1 MTDGAPNGSE
11 GSGVF
16 ASSLANE
23 FEPTS
28 FFQAIV
34 EGKSDGLFTVDSENV
49 IVFANPAMEDVL
61 GYAPSELIGRD
72 LQSIMSEPISGLRT
86 ALQSLHRERA
96 GLELAPV
103 EVRAVHEDGHE
114 CWLTVSLSVHQHDG
128 RRLVTGTVRD
138 VSKRKEHREELE
150 RYERIFET
158 IDDGIYIL
166 DSNFTIIDVNE
177 AVTELTGYGRK
188 ELIGSHASLLASEDF
203 LERAAEVSAKL
214 LENRQEAATLS
225 GEIRTKDGDVVP
237 IETRFS
243 MYPFDDDSFGQ
254 VGVVR
259 DITERKQFEETLTAL
274 HDSTRELLA
283 VETKSAVCQ
292 SIVDT
297 ATNVLDLSAAS
308 IYLFDADRNL
318 LCPSAA
324 SGESADGT
332 ETLQP
337 VGPDDD
343 AIWRAF
349 VENERIVVRDEE
361 GDRGDSPGNVAHVPL
376 GDHGVFVTVTEAT
389 DGFDDDDRWTLIG
402 LLAASAEVAFSRIG
416 REIEIRQREEER
428 ERQNRRLRRLSR
440 VNAIIRGIDQ
450 ALVQADTTEEILSA
464 VCDHL
469 ATADRFAFVWICD
482 VTSAT
487 EELHVEAWAGDESGY
502 LDEVSFA
509 ADSQEP
515 AVQTA
520 DRWERTVVSNVA
532 SDFRSAPWRKE
543 ALSRDYRSVL
553 SVPLMHGDLLYGVLT
568 VYGERPEMFDE
579 TTQEVFSELG
589 ETIANAMNAVET
601 RRMLLTGDRVELE
614 FQLRDSDDELRRLA
628 EAAGCRIS
636 YDEFVPNDGDS
647 IRTFFTAD
655 SMDPARIIDAG
666 DRRVS
671 VESLRLIEERDDN
684 CVFEAVIDER
694 TVASAFADHAAA
706 VRSITVDDDEMR
718 IVVELPQDTDVRRF
732 VEMVHAQYPGAE
744 LVVRRDRE
752 RSKQVSAD
760 VWDNFEDE
768 LTERQL
774 EVLRIAYHSGF
785 FESPR
790 EMTGQEIAESVGVS
804 QPTVNRHLRA
814 CERKLFRMFFGER

>member
-1 MTDGAPNGSE
+1 MADGAPNGPA
-11 GSGVF
+11 GSSAF
-16 ASSLANE
+16 ARSLADE
-23 FEPTS
+23 FEATS
-28 FFQAIV
+28 FFQAV
-34 EGKSDGLFTVDSENV
+34 VDGTSDGLFTVDSANK
-49 IVFANPAMEDVL
+49 IVFANPAMEDVI
-61 GYAPSELIGRD
+61 GYAPSELVGRD
-72 LQSIMSEPISGLRT
+72 LRSIMPEQISTHLT
-86 ALQSLHRERA
+86 ALEFLHHESA

-103 EVRAVHEDGHE
+103 EVLAVHEDGHE
-114 CWLTVSLSVHQHDG
+114 CWVTVSLSVHQYDG

-138 VSKRKEHREELE
+138 VSKRKERREELE
-150 RYERIFET
+150 RYERIIET

-166 DSNFTIIDVNE
+166 DANFTIINVNE
-177 AVTELTGYGRK
+177 AIIELTGYDRK
-188 ELIGSHASLLASEDF
+188 ELIGSHASLLASEEF
-203 LERAAEVSAKL
+203 IEKAAEVSVEL

-225 GEIRTKDGDVVP
+225 GEIRTKDSDVVP

-243 MYPFDDDSFGQ
+243 VYPFDDDSFGQ

-274 HDSTRELLA
+274 HDSTRELMG

-324 SGESADGT
+324 SGESIDGT
-332 ETLQP
+332 EMLQP
-337 VGPDDD
+337 VGPNEN

-349 VENERIVVRDEE
+349 VENERVVVRDEE
-361 GDRGDSPGNVAHVPL
+361 SDPADLPGNVAHVPL
-376 GDHGVFVTVTEAT
+376 GDHGVFVSVTDAT
-389 DGFDDDDRWTLIG
+389 EGFDDDRWTLIG
-402 LLAASAEVAFSRIG
+402 LLAASAEVAFTRIG
-416 REIEIRQREEER
+416 REIEIREREEER

-450 ALVQADTTEEILSA
+450 ALVQANTTDEIMSA

-469 ATADRFAFVWICD
+469 ATADRFAFVWIGE
-482 VTSAT
+482 VAHGT
-487 EELHVEAWAGDESGY
+487 EELDVKARAGDESGY
-502 LDEVSFA
+502 LEDVSLA
-509 ADSQEP
+509 ADSREP
-515 AVQTA
+515 AVETA

-568 VYGERPEMFDE
+568 VYADRPAMFDE
-579 TTQEVFSELG
+579 VTQEVFTELG

-601 RRMLLTGDRVELE
+601 RRTLLTDERVELE
-614 FQLRDSDDELRRLA
+614 FQLRDSDDELHRLA

-655 SMDPARIIDAG
+655 SMDPTQIIDAG
-666 DRRVS
+666 DRRIS

-684 CVFEAVIDER
+684 CLFEAVIDER
-694 TVASAFADHAAA
+694 TIASAFTDHAAA
-706 VRSITVDDDEMR
+706 VHSITVDDDEMR

-732 VEMVHAQYPGAE
+732 VETVQAQYPGAE
-744 LVVRRDRE
+744 LVARRDRE
-752 RSKQVSAD
+752 RSKQLFAD
-760 VWDNFEDE
+760 VWDNFEKE

-774 EVLRIAYHSGF
+774 EILRIAYYSGF
-785 FESPR
+785 FEWPR

-814 CERKLFRMFFGER
+814 GERKLFGMFFGER